1 MLSAGKILLLIGV
14 ILIVVGALVILLGRL
29 GITSLPG
36 DISFRRGNFQL
47 FIPIGT
53 SILLSIVLTILLN
66 LLLRR

>member
-1 MLSAGKILLLIGV
+1 MQSAGKILLLIGV
-14 ILIVVGALVILLGRL
+14 ILIVVGALVTLLGRL

-36 DISFRRGNFQL
+36 DISFRRGNLQV

-66 LLLRR
+66 LVLRR